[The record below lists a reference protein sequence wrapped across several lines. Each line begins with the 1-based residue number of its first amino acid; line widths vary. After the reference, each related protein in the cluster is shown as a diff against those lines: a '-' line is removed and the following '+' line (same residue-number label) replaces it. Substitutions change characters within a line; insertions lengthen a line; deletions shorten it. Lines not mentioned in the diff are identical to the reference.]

1 MDIKLKNK
9 YYIIGLLVLSFYS
22 ISLSLLLLS
31 DIYKNRYYF
40 AKEPY
45 FDSVYF
51 KSELSDYYYNLRYL
65 RETHYDLQYESIK
78 SYMDARKEIQYYL
91 KNTKNG
97 EIVTN
102 LENVNNIE
110 DYIRDYALYSIKFPN
125 DNGSDDFLISVS
137 NKFKKELLEGY
148 FIIPKNFPTYSKF
161 IANDKYYKA
170 IKGRI
175 IKELSLLFPSLI
187 ISFILL
193 WFSYKRIKQD
203 MTLLDFL
210 RKLYT
215 KIPLDIRTL
224 IFFIESYSA
233 IFYIYRIKF
242 FYKPISIN
250 HITIITLIA
259 GYIFYLL
266 FNLWIYYRLLRYR
279 TELLEQ
285 LKGCL
290 AYKICLF
297 FIENFVNKSVLFK
310 AITLLVG
317 SFFMGMFITL
327 SFLEPKGII
336 ITIGLPMLYLSI
348 AIFYIMK
355 KIKLYD
361 KVLRGTEEIVNGNLD
376 YMIDEDGKGELVQL
390 AHNINNMRASFKN
403 SIESQ
408 MRSERLKSELIT
420 NVSHDLKTP
429 LTSIINYVDLL
440 KQDSLSKEEI
450 QDYVEILNRKTQR
463 LKTIIEDLFEASKMA
478 SGAVELNIERI
489 DVTALLRQALGE
501 FDEKIGNSSLTFKT
515 NIPDYKVIAELDGRK
530 TWRVFENLINNALK
544 YSQPGTR
551 VYIELLEK
559 ASSILII
566 MKNVSSYEMD
576 FNSVEIFER
585 FRRGDKSRHTE
596 GSGLGLS
603 IAKSIVELQGGT
615 LNVEIDGDLFKV
627 IVEFKRA
634 LT

>member
-1 MDIKLKNK
+1 MADI
-9 YYIIGLLVLSFYS
+9 F
-22 ISLSLLLLS
+22 
-31 DIYKNRYYF
+31 KNRYYF

-45 FDSVYF
+45 FDSVNF
-51 KSELSDYYYNLRYL
+51 KNELSDYYYNLRYL
-65 RETHYDLQYESIK
+65 RENYYEYENMTDADIKNKIIATKSPQYESLKI
-78 SYMDARKEIQYYL
+78 YMDARKEIQYYL
-91 KNTKNG
+91 KNTKSG

-102 LENVNNIE
+102 LENVSNIE
-110 DYIRDYALYSIKFPN
+110 NYIKDYALYSIKFPN

-161 IANDKYYKA
+161 IANDKYYKT
-170 IKGRI
+170 
-175 IKELSLLFPSLI
+175 IKERITKEFYLLFPSLL

-193 WFSYKRIKQD
+193 WLSNKRIKQD
-203 MTLLDFL
+203 MSLLDFL

-224 IFFIESYSA
+224 IFLIESYSA

-242 FYKPISIN
+242 FYSPIDIN

-266 FNLWIYYRLLRYR
+266 FNLWIYYRLLRYT
-279 TELLEQ
+279 TELLDQ

-290 AYKICLF
+290 AYKISLF
-297 FIENFVNKSVLFK
+297 FIKNFVNKSVLFK

-327 SFLEPKGII
+327 SFLEPKGVM
-336 ITIGLPMLYLSI
+336 ITIGLPLLYLSI
-348 AIFYIMK
+348 AIFYIIK

-361 KVLRGTEEIVNGNLD
+361 KVIRGTEEIVNGNLD

-440 KQDSLSKEEI
+440 KQDSLSKEEM
-450 QDYVEILNRKTQR
+450 QGYVEILNRKTQR

-501 FDEKIGNSSLTFKT
+501 FDEKISNSSLTFKT

-544 YSQPGTR
+544 YSQAGTR

-615 LNVEIDGDLFKV
+615 LNVEIDGDLFKA
-627 IVEFKRA
+627 IVEFNRT